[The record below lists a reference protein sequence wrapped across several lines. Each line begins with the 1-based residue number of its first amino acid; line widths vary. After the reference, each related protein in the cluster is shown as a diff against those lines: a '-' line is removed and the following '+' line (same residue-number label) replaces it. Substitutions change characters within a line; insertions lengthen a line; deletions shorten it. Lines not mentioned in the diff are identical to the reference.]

1 MHRLYT
7 LTCLLSVVLLSESV
21 GANATFKLTQ
31 IAQQPTTTQDA
42 TRAAAMKATEE
53 GFALYQ
59 QGTAE
64 SLRQAREKWQEA
76 LILWRKA
83 GDKAWEALT
92 LVSIGK
98 VYDDLGEKHKA
109 LEYYNNVLPLIR
121 AVGDRGGEA
130 TTLNNIGKVYA
141 DLGENQKALE
151 SYNNALPLRRAV
163 GDRGG
168 EATTLNNIGGVYAD
182 LGEKHK
188 ALEFYNNALLLWQ
201 AVGDRG
207 GEATALNN
215 IGQVYTALGENQKAL
230 EFYNN
235 ALPLKRVVGDRGGE
249 ATTLNNIGGV
259 YDALG
264 ENQKALEFYNNALPV
279 YRAVG
284 NRGGEATT
292 LNNIGGVYSNLGEN
306 QKALE
311 SYNNALPLRRAVGD
325 RGGEATTLNDIGRVY
340 SALGEKQKALEF
352 YNNALPLFRAVG
364 NRGGEATTLNNIGRV
379 YSVLG
384 ENQKALEYFNNALPL
399 YRAVGDRAGVA
410 TTLNNIGLV
419 YNALGE
425 NQKALEYYNNAL
437 PLRQAVGDR
446 AGEAR
451 TLNNIGLVY
460 SDLGE
465 KQKALEYFNNALPL
479 YRAVGDRSAEATTL
493 YNLAYLERSRGNLQA
508 SRTNV
513 EAAIKIIEDL
523 RTKINSKDLR
533 TSYFATKQNYYKFH
547 IDLLMELHKKSPSQ
561 GYDALAL
568 HYSERSRARSLI
580 ELLNE
585 ANAKIIKGANPELL
599 AQEQDLRQQIDAKD
613 TLRINLQSS
622 TNKNDPITKTAI
634 AKLTTEIENLL
645 NQYQEIQA
653 KISTSNPAYAKLKN
667 PDPDKDILKL
677 PQIQQQ
683 LDQDTLLLQYSLGEE
698 RSFLWVVSSNSLDTY
713 ELPKQQDIE
722 KSAINL
728 FCLISDNRSKPPS
741 ATDKENPCANLKT
754 QQINIAA
761 QELTQLILSPVK
773 DKLGKKRLV
782 IVADGALQYIPF
794 AALADLNAAQNST
807 TPKPATETPKDNDCS
822 NRSIFRPCYSIEQQN
837 WNYQPL
843 LANHEIVS
851 LPSASSIAFQRQQL
865 ANRQPA
871 SKALAILA
879 DPVYSVD
886 DPRLKATSTKSTKS
900 DKSQS
905 SLELELER
913 SALERSARS
922 LNRNGWQRLVNTAT
936 EAKEILKLIPTGS
949 SLEALNFDANYNW
962 ATSKA
967 LNQFRIL
974 HFATHGF
981 VNQDQPALS
990 GIVLSLVNQ
999 QGKAISGYLRLADLF
1014 NQDYPAELIVLSA
1027 CETGLGK
1034 NINGEGLVGLT
1045 RGLMYAGAARV
1056 AVSLWQ
1062 VSDEGT
1068 SILMQEFYK
1077 QMLQQNK
1084 KPAEALRAAQLKL
1097 WQEGRSPYEWAAFTL
1112 QGEWR

>member
-1 MHRLYT
+1 MLKLYT

-21 GANATFKLTQ
+21 GANATFKQTQ
-31 IAQQPTTTQDA
+31 IAQQPATIQQDA
-42 TRAAAMKATEE
+42 NRDAAQKAFDE
-53 GFALYQ
+53 GMALYE

-64 SLRQAREKWQEA
+64 SRRQAIEKWQQA

-83 GDKAWEALT
+83 GDKKGEAVTFLG
-92 LVSIGK
+92 IGR
-98 VYDDLGEKHKA
+98 VYDDLGEKQKA
-109 LEYYNNVLPLIR
+109 LEYYNN
-121 AVGDRGGEA
+121 
-130 TTLNNIGKVYA
+130 
-141 DLGENQKALE
+141 
-151 SYNNALPLRRAV
+151 ALPL
-163 GDRGG
+163 
-168 EATTLNNIGGVYAD
+168 
-182 LGEKHK
+182 
-188 ALEFYNNALLLWQ
+188 W
-201 AVGDRG
+201 
-207 GEATALNN
+207 
-215 IGQVYTALGENQKAL
+215 
-230 EFYNN
+230 
-235 ALPLKRVVGDRGGE
+235 
-249 ATTLNNIGGV
+249 
-259 YDALG
+259 
-264 ENQKALEFYNNALPV
+264 
-279 YRAVG
+279 RAVG

-292 LNNIGGVYSNLGEN
+292 LNNIGGVYSALGEQ

-311 SYNNALPLRRAVGD
+311 FYNNALPLIRAVGD
-325 RGGEATTLNDIGRVY
+325 RGGEATTLVSIGAVY
-340 SALGEKQKALEF
+340 NALGEQQKALEY
-352 YNNALPLFRAVG
+352 YNNALPLIRAVG
-364 NRGGEATTLNNIGRV
+364 DRGGEAITLNNIG
-379 YSVLG
+379 
-384 ENQKALEYFNNALPL
+384 A
-399 YRAVGDRAGVA
+399 
-410 TTLNNIGLV
+410 V

-437 PLRQAVGDR
+437 PLIRAVGDR
-446 AGEAR
+446 GGEAITLNNIGAVYNALGENQKALEYYNNALPLIR
-451 TLNNIGLVY
+451 AVGDRGGEAITLNNIGAVYNELGESQKALEYYNNALPLRRAVGDRGGEASTLNNIGGVYNELGESQKALEYYNNALPLIRAVGDRGGEASTLNNLGLVYSALGENQKALEFYNNALPLWRAVGDRGGEATTLNNIGLVY
-460 SDLGE
+460 SALGE
-465 KQKALEYFNNALPL
+465 NQKALEFYNNALPL
-479 YRAVGDRSAEATTL
+479 LRAVGDRGNEA
-493 YNLAYLERSRGNLQA
+493 NLLGNIAYVERSRGNLQA
-508 SRTNV
+508 ARTNV
-513 EAAIKIIEDL
+513 EAAIKIIEQL
-523 RTKINSKDLR
+523 RTKIDSKDLR
-533 TSYFATKQNYYKFH
+533 TSYFATQQGVYKFY

-561 GYDALAL
+561 GYAALAL

-585 ANAKIIKGANPELL
+585 ANAKILKGANPELL

-622 TNKNDPITKTAI
+622 ANKNDPITKAAI
-634 AKLTTEIENLL
+634 QKLTTEIENLL

-653 KISTSNPAYAKLKN
+653 KIRTSNPAYAKLKN

-728 FCLISDNRSKPPS
+728 FCLISQNSSKPPS
-741 ATDKENPCANLKT
+741 ATDNENPCTNLKT
-754 QQINIAA
+754 PQINVAA
-761 QELTQLILSPVK
+761 KELTQLILSPAK

-794 AALADLNAAQNST
+794 AALTDLNAPQSST
-807 TPKPATETPKDNDCS
+807 PPKAEPEKPKEVECS
-822 NRSIFRPCYSIEQQN
+822 NAGGIRICSQVKPQN

-843 LANHEIVS
+843 VVNHEIVS

-905 SLELELER
+905 NLELELER

-936 EAKEILKLIPTGS
+936 EAKEILKFIPAGS

-999 QGKAISGYLRLADLF
+999 QGQAISGYLRLADLF

-1062 VSDEGT
+1062 VSDRGT